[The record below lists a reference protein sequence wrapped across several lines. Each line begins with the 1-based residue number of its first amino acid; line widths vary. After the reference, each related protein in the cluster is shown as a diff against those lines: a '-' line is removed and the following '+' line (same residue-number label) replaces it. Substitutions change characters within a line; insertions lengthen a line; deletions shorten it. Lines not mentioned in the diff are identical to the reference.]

1 MEALPVEETHR
12 FHCYIPLYSFQ
23 VSASP
28 LSGLDS
34 KFSTFDVLPNR
45 SLFSFES
52 CSISDYI
59 ACIYEGDSVSFLSP
73 DGEYGFRKG
82 YKQTND
88 KAMMPVQSV
97 LLKINSIHKT
107 NVRSCMLKFNQDELD
122 NICLKYT
129 QRMDDGS

>member
-59 ACIYEGDSVSFLSP
+59 ACIYEGDGLWYVVQISKIDKANQLVQLVSFRLTEST
-73 DGEYGFRKG
+73 DFEKG
-82 YKQTND
+82 
-88 KAMMPVQSV
+88 
-97 LLKINSIHKT
+97 INRPMIK
-107 NVRSCMLKFNQDELD
+107 R
-122 NICLKYT
+122 
-129 QRMDDGS
+129 